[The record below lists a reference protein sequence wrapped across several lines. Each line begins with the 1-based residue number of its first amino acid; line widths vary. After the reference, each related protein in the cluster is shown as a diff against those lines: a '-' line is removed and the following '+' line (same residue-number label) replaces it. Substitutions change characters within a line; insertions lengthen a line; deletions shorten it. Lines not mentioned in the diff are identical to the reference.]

1 MSEITEITEKIK
13 LKEDL
18 ELDKNKNLAQEKI
31 DIEDSDIDQ
40 LIKIIKNYSDS
51 EKPITI
57 SKKAEIVKSLFYK
70 KINKLN
76 KDLDIKKIDPR
87 ELIFKEYFDIFRN
100 KKNLSRKEI
109 DKKEIK
115 NLKIKKE
122 IISEIKALTSE
133 VELEKNTFNKFR
145 ELQKKWN
152 TTGHVG
158 IREKNEVFHM
168 YNHYTEV
175 FYDYLK
181 LNRDL
186 RDIDFK
192 KNLEQKTKICTDTEK
207 LISLKSI
214 NEMHSKLQDFH
225 EDWKNIG
232 PTKKEN
238 RELIW
243 ERFQE
248 ISRKINK
255 KRNDHFLE
263 LKEKDSKKIASKT
276 QICLELN
283 QLSEKEFKSHQECLK
298 AVEECNILSEKWK
311 SLGRVNKKDNKKT
324 WQQFQISV
332 NNFYKNKNNFYK
344 LRKENTKNI
353 IQSKNRLCDEADKIS
368 NNQDWNT
375 TTKKLIR
382 LQEDWKKTGFIKGNA
397 NDELWNKFKNSCDKF
412 FNAKK
417 EFFKKSDIEIE
428 KNLKEKTN
436 ILRSVSEFKKTNKPL
451 EDIQF
456 IKNKCEEWIKLNN
469 TSNTF
474 KINKDFKL
482 ECKKTISS
490 LDLEKNIFKV
500 EQFLINAILIK
511 NNPDQ
516 LEREKTIIN
525 EKIEVKIK
533 EMNLFENNKSF
544 FVGKKDNNPL
554 LDQIENNIKNL
565 AEEIKLLKNN
575 LKILNT
581 I

>member
-1 MSEITEITEKIK
+1 MSEITENIKIR
-13 LKEDL
+13 EYL
-18 ELDKNKNLAQEKI
+18 ELDKNKNLAQEEI
-31 DIEDSDIDQ
+31 DLEGADIDQ
-40 LIKIIKNYSDS
+40 LIEIIKSYSDT

-70 KINKLN
+70 KLNTLN
-76 KDLDIKKIDPR
+76 KDLEIKKIDAR
-87 ELIFKEYFDIFRN
+87 EIIFKKYFDIFRN

-109 DKKEIK
+109 EKKEIE

-122 IISEIKALTSE
+122 IISEIKALTSK

-145 ELQKKWN
+145 GLQKKWN
-152 TTGHVG
+152 TTGHVSV
-158 IREKNEVFHM
+158 RDKNEVWHM

-192 KNLEQKTKICTDTEK
+192 KNLEQKTRICTDAEK

-214 NEMHSKLQDFH
+214 NEIHSKLQDFH
-225 EDWKNIG
+225 EDWKIIG
-232 PTKKEN
+232 PVKKEN

-243 ERFQE
+243 HRFQE

-263 LKEKDSKKIASKT
+263 LKENDAKKITSKN

-298 AVEECNILSEKWK
+298 AVEECNILSDKCK

-344 LRKENTKNI
+344 LRKENAKNV
-353 IQSKNRLCDEADKIS
+353 IQSKNRLCDEAEKIS

-375 TTKKLIR
+375 TAKKLMR
-382 LQEDWKKTGFIKGNA
+382 LQEDWKKSGFIKGKK

-417 EFFKKSDIEIE
+417 EFIKESDKEIKKS
-428 KNLKEKTN
+428 LKEKTDV
-436 ILRSVSEFKKTNKPL
+436 LLSVSEFKKTNKPL

-456 IKNKCEEWIKLNN
+456 IKNKCKEWIKLNN

-474 KINKDFKL
+474 QINKDFKL
-482 ECKKTISS
+482 ACKKTISN
-490 LDLEKNIFKV
+490 LDLEKNIVKV

-516 LEREKTIIN
+516 LEREKNIIK
-525 EKIEVKIK
+525 EKIKVTNK

-544 FVGKKDNNPL
+544 FIGKKDNNPL
-554 LDQIENNIKNL
+554 LDQLENNIKNL
-565 AEEIKLLKNN
+565 AEEITLLKNN

>member
-1 MSEITEITEKIK
+1 MSEITENIKIR
-13 LKEDL
+13 EDL
-18 ELDKNKNLAQEKI
+18 ELDKNKNLAQEEI
-31 DIEDSDIDQ
+31 DLEGADIDQ
-40 LIKIIKNYSDS
+40 LIEIIKSYSDS

-70 KINKLN
+70 KLNTLN
-76 KDLDIKKIDPR
+76 KDLEIKKIDAR
-87 ELIFKEYFDIFRN
+87 EIIFKKYFDIFRN

-109 DKKEIK
+109 EKKEIE

-122 IISEIKALTSE
+122 IISEIKALTSK

-145 ELQKKWN
+145 GLQKKWN
-152 TTGHVG
+152 TTGQVSV
-158 IREKNEVFHM
+158 RDKNEVWHM

-192 KNLEQKTKICTDTEK
+192 KNLEQKTRICTDAEK

-214 NEMHSKLQDFH
+214 NDIHSKLQDFH
-225 EDWKNIG
+225 EDWKIIG
-232 PTKKEN
+232 PVKKEN

-243 ERFQE
+243 HRFQE

-255 KRNDHFLE
+255 KRNDHFLK
-263 LKEKDSKKIASKT
+263 LKKNDAKKITSKN

-298 AVEECNILSEKWK
+298 AVEECNILSDKWK
-311 SLGRVNKKDNKKT
+311 SLGRVHKKDNKKT

-344 LRKENTKNI
+344 LRKENAKNV
-353 IQSKNRLCDEADKIS
+353 IQSKNRLCDEAEKIS

-375 TTKKLIR
+375 TAKKLMR
-382 LQEDWKKTGFIKGNA
+382 LQEDWKKSGFIKGKK

-417 EFFKKSDIEIE
+417 EFIKESDKEIKKS
-428 KNLKEKTN
+428 LKEKTDV
-436 ILRSVSEFKKTNKPL
+436 LLSVSEFKKTNKPL

-456 IKNKCEEWIKLNN
+456 IKNKCKEWIKLNN

-474 KINKDFKL
+474 QINKDFKL
-482 ECKKTISS
+482 ACKKTISN
-490 LDLEKNIFKV
+490 LDLEKNIVKV

-516 LEREKTIIN
+516 LEREKNIIK
-525 EKIEVKIK
+525 EKIEVTNK

-544 FVGKKDNNPL
+544 FIGKKDNNPL
-554 LDQIENNIKNL
+554 LDQLENNIKNL
-565 AEEIKLLKNN
+565 AEEITLLKNN

>member
-1 MSEITEITEKIK
+1 MSEITENIKIR
-13 LKEDL
+13 EDL
-18 ELDKNKNLAQEKI
+18 ELDKNKNLAQEEI
-31 DIEDSDIDQ
+31 DLEGADIDQ
-40 LIKIIKNYSDS
+40 LIEIIKSYSDS

-70 KINKLN
+70 KLNTLN
-76 KDLDIKKIDPR
+76 KDLEIKKIDAR
-87 ELIFKEYFDIFRN
+87 EIIFKKYFDIFRN

-109 DKKEIK
+109 EKKEIE

-122 IISEIKALTSE
+122 IISEIKALTSK

-145 ELQKKWN
+145 GLQKKWN
-152 TTGHVG
+152 TTGHVSV
-158 IREKNEVFHM
+158 RDKNEVWHM

-192 KNLEQKTKICTDTEK
+192 KNLEQKTRICTDAEK

-214 NEMHSKLQDFH
+214 NEIHSKLQDFH
-225 EDWKNIG
+225 EDWKIIG
-232 PTKKEN
+232 PVKKEN

-243 ERFQE
+243 HRFQE

-255 KRNDHFLE
+255 KRNDHFLK
-263 LKEKDSKKIASKT
+263 LKKNDAKKITSKN

-298 AVEECNILSEKWK
+298 AVEECNILSDKWK

-344 LRKENTKNI
+344 LRKENAKNV
-353 IQSKNRLCDEADKIS
+353 IQSKNRLCDEAEKIS

-375 TTKKLIR
+375 TAKKLMR
-382 LQEDWKKTGFIKGNA
+382 LQEDWKKSGFIKGKK

-417 EFFKKSDIEIE
+417 EFIKESDKEIKKS
-428 KNLKEKTN
+428 LKEKTDV
-436 ILRSVSEFKKTNKPL
+436 LLSVSEFKKTNKPL

-456 IKNKCEEWIKLNN
+456 IKNKCKEWIKLNN

-474 KINKDFKL
+474 QINKDFKL
-482 ECKKTISS
+482 ACKKTISN
-490 LDLEKNIFKV
+490 LDLEKNIVKV

-516 LEREKTIIN
+516 LEREKNIIK
-525 EKIEVKIK
+525 EKIEVTNK

-544 FVGKKDNNPL
+544 FIGKKDNNPL
-554 LDQIENNIKNL
+554 LDQLENNIKNL
-565 AEEIKLLKNN
+565 ADEITLLKNN

>member
-1 MSEITEITEKIK
+1 MSEITENIKIR
-13 LKEDL
+13 EDL
-18 ELDKNKNLAQEKI
+18 ELDKNKNLAQEEI
-31 DIEDSDIDQ
+31 DLEGADIDQ
-40 LIKIIKNYSDS
+40 LIEIIKSYSDS

-70 KINKLN
+70 KLNTLN
-76 KDLDIKKIDPR
+76 KDLEIKKIDAR
-87 ELIFKEYFDIFRN
+87 EIIFKKYFDIFRN

-109 DKKEIK
+109 EKKEIE

-122 IISEIKALTSE
+122 IISEIKALTSK

-145 ELQKKWN
+145 GLQKKWN
-152 TTGHVG
+152 TTGHVSV
-158 IREKNEVFHM
+158 RDKNEVWHM

-192 KNLEQKTKICTDTEK
+192 KNLEQKTRICTDAEK

-214 NEMHSKLQDFH
+214 NEIHSKLQDFH
-225 EDWKNIG
+225 EDWKIIG
-232 PTKKEN
+232 PVKKEN

-243 ERFQE
+243 HRFQE

-263 LKEKDSKKIASKT
+263 LKENDAKKITSKN

-298 AVEECNILSEKWK
+298 AVEECNILSDKWK

-344 LRKENTKNI
+344 LRKENAKNV
-353 IQSKNRLCDEADKIS
+353 IQSKNRLCDEAEKIS

-375 TTKKLIR
+375 TAKKLMR
-382 LQEDWKKTGFIKGNA
+382 LQEDWKKSGFIKGKK

-417 EFFKKSDIEIE
+417 EFLKESDEKIIKS
-428 KNLKEKTN
+428 LKEKKDV
-436 ILRSVSEFKKTNKPL
+436 LLSVSEFRTTNKPL
-451 EDIQF
+451 DDIQF
-456 IKNKCEEWIKLNN
+456 IKNKCQEWIKLKN

-474 KINKDFKL
+474 QINKDFKL
-482 ECKKTISS
+482 ACKKTISN
-490 LDLEKNIFKV
+490 LDLEKNIVKV

-516 LEREKTIIN
+516 LEREKNIIK
-525 EKIEVKIK
+525 EKIEVTNK

-544 FVGKKDNNPL
+544 FIGKKDNNPL
-554 LDQIENNIKNL
+554 LDQLENNIKNL
-565 AEEIKLLKNN
+565 AEEITLLKNN

>member
-1 MSEITEITEKIK
+1 MSEITENIK
-13 LKEDL
+13 VKEDL
-18 ELDKNKNLAQEKI
+18 ELNENKNLAQEEI
-31 DIEDSDIDQ
+31 DIDNADIDQ
-40 LIKIIKNYSDS
+40 LIEIIKSYSDS
-51 EKPITI
+51 EKPISI

-70 KINKLN
+70 KLN
-76 KDLDIKKIDPR
+76 TLNQDLEIKEIDHR
-87 ELIFKEYFDIFRN
+87 EVIFKKYFDIFRN

-109 DKKEIK
+109 EKKEIE
-115 NLKIKKE
+115 NLKIKNE
-122 IISEIKALTSE
+122 IISAIKALTSE

-152 TTGHVG
+152 TTGHVS
-158 IREKNEVFHM
+158 IRDKNEVWQM
-168 YNHYTEV
+168 YNHYSEV

-192 KNLEQKTKICTDTEK
+192 KNLEQKNKICIDAEK
-207 LISLKSI
+207 LLSLKSI

-232 PTKKEN
+232 PVKKEN

-243 ERFQE
+243 EKFQE

-263 LKEKDSKKIASKT
+263 LKEKDVKKIASKN

-298 AVEECNILSEKWK
+298 AVEECNTLSDKWK
-311 SLGRVNKKDNKKT
+311 SLGRVNKKDNKKA

-353 IQSKNRLCDEADKIS
+353 IQSKSRLCEEAEKIS
-368 NNQDWNT
+368 NNQDWNI

-382 LQEDWKKTGFIKGNA
+382 LQEDWKKTGFIKGKE

-417 EFFKKSDIEIE
+417 EFLKESDKEIKKS
-428 KNLKEKTN
+428 LKEKTD
-436 ILRSVSEFKKTNKPL
+436 ILLSVSKFKKTNKPL
-451 EDIQF
+451 DDMHFIQT
-456 IKNKCEEWIKLNN
+456 KCEEWIKLNN
-469 TSNTF
+469 TSKTF
-474 KINKDFKL
+474 QINKDFKIA
-482 ECKKTISS
+482 CKKTISN
-490 LDLEKNIFKV
+490 LDLEKTEVKA

-516 LEREKTIIN
+516 LEREKNIIKEN
-525 EKIEVKIK
+525 VEVKNK

-544 FVGKKDNNPL
+544 FIGKKDNNPL

-565 AEEIKLLKNN
+565 AEEITLLKNN

>member
-1 MSEITEITEKIK
+1 MSESTEKIK
-13 LKEDL
+13 VKQDFKLTE
-18 ELDKNKNLAQEKI
+18 NKNLAHDKI
-31 DIEDSDIDQ
+31 EIENADIDQ
-40 LIKIIKNYSDS
+40 LIEIIKNYGDS
-51 EKPITI
+51 EKPMTI

-70 KINKLN
+70 KINTLN
-76 KDLDIKKIDPR
+76 KDLELKKTDSR
-87 ELIFKEYFDIFRN
+87 ELEFKKYFDIFRN

-109 DKKEIK
+109 EKKEID

-145 ELQKKWN
+145 GLQKKWN
-152 TTGHVG
+152 STGHVN
-158 IREKNEVFHM
+158 IRDKNELWQM

-192 KNLEQKTKICTDTEK
+192 KNLEQKTNICTDAEK
-207 LISLKSI
+207 LTSLKSI
-214 NEMHSKLQDFH
+214 NEMHSKLQDLH
-225 EDWKNIG
+225 EEWKSIG
-232 PTKKEN
+232 PVKKEN

-243 ERFQE
+243 ERFQI
-248 ISRKINK
+248 ISREINK

-263 LKEKDSKKIASKT
+263 LKENDVKKIASKN

-283 QLSEKEFKSHQECLK
+283 QLSKKEFKSHQECLK
-298 AVEECNILSEKWK
+298 AVEKCNILSEKWK

-344 LRKENTKNI
+344 LRKENAKNI
-353 IQSKNRLCDEADKIS
+353 IQSKNKLCDEAEKIS
-368 NNQDWNT
+368 NNKDWNT
-375 TTKKLIR
+375 TTKKLIK
-382 LQEDWKKTGFIKGNA
+382 LQKDWKKTGFIKGKA
-397 NDELWNKFKNSCDKF
+397 NDELWNKFKNTCDKF

-417 EFFKKSDIEIE
+417 EFLKESDEKIIKS
-428 KNLKEKTN
+428 LKEKKDV
-436 ILRSVSEFKKTNKPL
+436 LLSVSEFKTTNKPL

-456 IKNKCEEWIKLNN
+456 IKNKCQEWIKLKN

-474 KINKDFKL
+474 QINKDFKL
-482 ECKKTISS
+482 ACKKTISN
-490 LDLEKNIFKV
+490 LDLEKNIIRD

-516 LEREKTIIN
+516 LESGKKIIK
-525 EKIEVKIK
+525 EKIEVKNK
-533 EMNLFENNKSF
+533 EINLFENNKSF
-544 FVGKKDNNPL
+544 FIGKKDNNPL

-565 AEEIKLLKNN
+565 AEEITLLKNN

>member
-1 MSEITEITEKIK
+1 MSEITENIK
-13 LKEDL
+13 VKEELKLNE
-18 ELDKNKNLAQEKI
+18 NKNLAQEEI
-31 DIEDSDIDQ
+31 DINNADIDQ
-40 LIKIIKNYSDS
+40 LIEIIKSYSDS
-51 EKPITI
+51 EKPISI

-70 KINKLN
+70 KLN
-76 KDLDIKKIDPR
+76 TLNQDLEIKEIDNR
-87 ELIFKEYFDIFRN
+87 ELIFKKYFDIFRN
-100 KKNLSRKEI
+100 KKNISRKEI
-109 DKKEIK
+109 EKKEIE
-115 NLKIKKE
+115 NLKIKNE
-122 IISEIKALTSE
+122 IISAIKALTSE

-145 ELQKKWN
+145 KLQKKWN
-152 TTGHVG
+152 TTGHVS
-158 IREKNEVFHM
+158 IKDKNEVWQM
-168 YNHYTEV
+168 YNHYSEV

-192 KNLEQKTKICTDTEK
+192 KNLEQKTKICIDAEK
-207 LISLKSI
+207 LLSLKSI

-232 PTKKEN
+232 PVKKEN

-243 ERFQE
+243 GKFQE

-263 LKEKDSKKIASKT
+263 LKENDIKKIASKN

-298 AVEECNILSEKWK
+298 AVEECNTLSDKWK
-311 SLGRVNKKDNKKT
+311 SLGRVNKKDNKKA

-332 NNFYKNKNNFYK
+332 NNFYKNKNKFYK

-353 IQSKNRLCDEADKIS
+353 IQSKSRLCEEAEKIS
-368 NNQDWNT
+368 NNQDWNI

-382 LQEDWKKTGFIKGNA
+382 LQEDWKKTGFIKGKE
-397 NDELWNKFKNSCDKF
+397 NDDLWNKFKNSCDKF

-417 EFFKKSDIEIE
+417 EFFKESDKEIKKS
-428 KNLKEKTN
+428 LKEKTD
-436 ILRSVSEFKKTNKPL
+436 ILLSVSKFKKTNKPL
-451 EDIQF
+451 DDIHF
-456 IKNKCEEWIKLNN
+456 IKTKCEEWIKLNN

-474 KINKDFKL
+474 QINKDFKIA
-482 ECKKTISS
+482 CKNTISN
-490 LDLEKNIFKV
+490 LDLEKNEVKA

-516 LEREKTIIN
+516 LEREKNIIKEN
-525 EKIEVKIK
+525 IEIKNK

-544 FVGKKDNNPL
+544 FIGKKDNNPL

-565 AEEIKLLKNN
+565 AEEITLLRNN

>member
-1 MSEITEITEKIK
+1 MSEITEKIK
-13 LKEDL
+13 VKEDL
-18 ELDKNKNLAQEKI
+18 ELNENKNLAQEEI
-31 DIEDSDIDQ
+31 DIDNADIDQ
-40 LIKIIKNYSDS
+40 LIEIIKSYSDS
-51 EKPITI
+51 EKPMSI

-70 KINKLN
+70 KLN
-76 KDLDIKKIDPR
+76 TLNQDLEIKEIDHR
-87 ELIFKEYFDIFRN
+87 EVIFKKYFDIFRN

-109 DKKEIK
+109 EKKEIE
-115 NLKIKKE
+115 NLKIKNE
-122 IISEIKALTSE
+122 IISAIKALTSE
-133 VELEKNTFNKFR
+133 VELEKNTFNNFR

-152 TTGHVG
+152 TTGHVS
-158 IREKNEVFHM
+158 IRDKNEVWQM
-168 YNHYTEV
+168 YNHYSEV

-192 KNLEQKTKICTDTEK
+192 KNLEQKNKICIDAEK
-207 LISLKSI
+207 LLVLKSI

-232 PTKKEN
+232 PVKKEN

-243 ERFQE
+243 EKFQR

-263 LKEKDSKKIASKT
+263 LKEKDVKKIASKN

-298 AVEECNILSEKWK
+298 AVEECNTLSDKWK
-311 SLGRVNKKDNKKT
+311 SLGRVNKKDNKKA

-353 IQSKNRLCDEADKIS
+353 IQSKSRLCEEAEKIS
-368 NNQDWNT
+368 NNQDWNI

-382 LQEDWKKTGFIKGNA
+382 LQEDWKKTGFIKGKE

-417 EFFKKSDIEIE
+417 EFLKESDKEIKKS
-428 KNLKEKTN
+428 LKEKTD
-436 ILRSVSEFKKTNKPL
+436 ILLSVSKFKKTNKPL
-451 EDIQF
+451 DDMHFIQT
-456 IKNKCEEWIKLNN
+456 KCEEWIKLNN

-474 KINKDFKL
+474 QINKDFKIA
-482 ECKKTISS
+482 CKKTISN
-490 LDLEKNIFKV
+490 LDLEKTEVKA

-516 LEREKTIIN
+516 LEREKNIIKEN
-525 EKIEVKIK
+525 VEVKNK

-544 FVGKKDNNPL
+544 FIGKKDNNPL

-565 AEEIKLLKNN
+565 AEEITLLKNN

>member
-1 MSEITEITEKIK
+1 MSEITENIK
-13 LKEDL
+13 VKEDL
-18 ELDKNKNLAQEKI
+18 ELNENKNLAQEEI
-31 DIEDSDIDQ
+31 DIDNADIDQ
-40 LIKIIKNYSDS
+40 LIEIIKSYSDS
-51 EKPITI
+51 EKPISI

-70 KINKLN
+70 KLN
-76 KDLDIKKIDPR
+76 TLNQDLEIKEIDHR
-87 ELIFKEYFDIFRN
+87 EVIFKKYFDIFRN

-109 DKKEIK
+109 EKKEIE
-115 NLKIKKE
+115 NLKIKNE
-122 IISEIKALTSE
+122 IISAIKALTSE
-133 VELEKNTFNKFR
+133 VELEKNTFNNFR

-152 TTGHVG
+152 TTGHVS
-158 IREKNEVFHM
+158 IRDKNEVWQM
-168 YNHYTEV
+168 YNHYSEV

-192 KNLEQKTKICTDTEK
+192 KNLEQKNKICIDAEK
-207 LISLKSI
+207 LLSLKSI

-232 PTKKEN
+232 PVKKEN

-243 ERFQE
+243 EKFQK

-255 KRNDHFLE
+255 KRNDYFLE
-263 LKEKDSKKIASKT
+263 LKEKDVKKIASKN

-298 AVEECNILSEKWK
+298 AVEECNTLSDKWK
-311 SLGRVNKKDNKKT
+311 SLGRVNKKDNKKA
-324 WQQFQISV
+324 WKQFQISV

-353 IQSKNRLCDEADKIS
+353 IKSKSRLCEEADKIS
-368 NNQDWNT
+368 NNQDWNI

-382 LQEDWKKTGFIKGNA
+382 LQEDWKKTGFIKGKE

-417 EFFKKSDIEIE
+417 EFLKESDKEIKKS
-428 KNLKEKTN
+428 LKEKTD
-436 ILRSVSEFKKTNKPL
+436 ILLSVSKFKKTNKPL
-451 EDIQF
+451 DDMHFIQT
-456 IKNKCEEWIKLNN
+456 KCEEWIKLNN
-469 TSNTF
+469 TSKTF
-474 KINKDFKL
+474 QINKDFKIA
-482 ECKKTISS
+482 CKKTISN
-490 LDLEKNIFKV
+490 LDLEKTEVKA

-516 LEREKTIIN
+516 LEREKKIIKEN
-525 EKIEVKIK
+525 VEVKNK

-544 FVGKKDNNPL
+544 FIGKKDNNPL

-565 AEEIKLLKNN
+565 AEEITLLKNN

>member
-1 MSEITEITEKIK
+1 MSEITENIKIR
-13 LKEDL
+13 EDL
-18 ELDKNKNLAQEKI
+18 ELDKNKNLAQEEI
-31 DIEDSDIDQ
+31 DLEGADIDQ
-40 LIKIIKNYSDS
+40 LIEIIKSYSDS

-70 KINKLN
+70 KLNTLN
-76 KDLDIKKIDPR
+76 KDLEIKKIDAR
-87 ELIFKEYFDIFRN
+87 EIIFKKYFDIFRN

-109 DKKEIK
+109 EKKEIE

-122 IISEIKALTSE
+122 IISEIKALTSK

-145 ELQKKWN
+145 GLQKKWN
-152 TTGHVG
+152 TTGQVSV
-158 IREKNEVFHM
+158 RDKNEVWHM

-192 KNLEQKTKICTDTEK
+192 KNLEQKTRICTDAEK

-214 NEMHSKLQDFH
+214 NEIHSKLQDFH
-225 EDWKNIG
+225 EDWKIIG
-232 PTKKEN
+232 PVKKEN

-243 ERFQE
+243 HRFQE

-263 LKEKDSKKIASKT
+263 LKENDAKKITSKN

-298 AVEECNILSEKWK
+298 AVEECNILSDKWK
-311 SLGRVNKKDNKKT
+311 SLGRVHKKDNKKT

-344 LRKENTKNI
+344 LRKENAKNV
-353 IQSKNRLCDEADKIS
+353 IQSKNRLCDEAEKIS

-375 TTKKLIR
+375 TAKKLMR
-382 LQEDWKKTGFIKGNA
+382 LQEDWKKSGFIKGKK

-417 EFFKKSDIEIE
+417 EFIKESDKEIKKS
-428 KNLKEKTN
+428 LKEKTDV
-436 ILRSVSEFKKTNKPL
+436 LLSVSEFKKTNKPL
-451 EDIQF
+451 EDIQY
-456 IKNKCEEWIKLNN
+456 IKNKCKEWIKLNN

-474 KINKDFKL
+474 QINKDFKL
-482 ECKKTISS
+482 ACKKTISN
-490 LDLEKNIFKV
+490 LDLEKNIVKV

-516 LEREKTIIN
+516 LEREKNIIK
-525 EKIEVKIK
+525 EKIEVTNK

-544 FVGKKDNNPL
+544 FIGKKDNNPL
-554 LDQIENNIKNL
+554 LDQLENNIKNL
-565 AEEIKLLKNN
+565 AEEITLLKNN

>member
-1 MSEITEITEKIK
+1 MSEITENIK
-13 LKEDL
+13 VKEDL
-18 ELDKNKNLAQEKI
+18 ELNENKNLAQEEI
-31 DIEDSDIDQ
+31 DIDNADIDQ
-40 LIKIIKNYSDS
+40 LIEIIKSYSDS
-51 EKPITI
+51 EKPISI

-70 KINKLN
+70 KLN
-76 KDLDIKKIDPR
+76 TLNQDLEIKEIDHR
-87 ELIFKEYFDIFRN
+87 EVIFKKYFDIFRN

-109 DKKEIK
+109 EKKEIE
-115 NLKIKKE
+115 NLKIKNE
-122 IISEIKALTSE
+122 IISAIKALTSE
-133 VELEKNTFNKFR
+133 VELEKNTFNNFR

-152 TTGHVG
+152 TTGHVS
-158 IREKNEVFHM
+158 IRDKNEVWQM
-168 YNHYTEV
+168 YNHYSEV

-192 KNLEQKTKICTDTEK
+192 KNLEQKNKICIDAEK
-207 LISLKSI
+207 LLSLKSI

-232 PTKKEN
+232 PVKKEN

-243 ERFQE
+243 EKFQK

-263 LKEKDSKKIASKT
+263 LKEKDVKKIASKN

-298 AVEECNILSEKWK
+298 AVEECNTLSDKWK
-311 SLGRVNKKDNKKT
+311 SLGRVNKKDNKKA

-353 IQSKNRLCDEADKIS
+353 IQSKSRLCEEAEKIS
-368 NNQDWNT
+368 NNQDWNI

-382 LQEDWKKTGFIKGNA
+382 LQEDWKKTGFIKGKE

-417 EFFKKSDIEIE
+417 EFLKESDKEIKKS
-428 KNLKEKTN
+428 LKEKTD
-436 ILRSVSEFKKTNKPL
+436 ILLSVSKFKKTNKPL
-451 EDIQF
+451 DDMHFIQT
-456 IKNKCEEWIKLNN
+456 KCEEWIKLNN

-474 KINKDFKL
+474 QINKDFKIA
-482 ECKKTISS
+482 CKKTISN
-490 LDLEKNIFKV
+490 LDLEKTEVKA

-516 LEREKTIIN
+516 LEREKNIIKEN
-525 EKIEVKIK
+525 VEVKNK

-544 FVGKKDNNPL
+544 FIGKKDNNPL

-565 AEEIKLLKNN
+565 AEEITLLKNN

>member
-1 MSEITEITEKIK
+1 MSEITENIKIR
-13 LKEDL
+13 EDL
-18 ELDKNKNLAQEKI
+18 ELDKNKNLAQEEI
-31 DIEDSDIDQ
+31 DLEGADIDQ
-40 LIKIIKNYSDS
+40 LIEIIKSYSDS

-70 KINKLN
+70 KLNTLN
-76 KDLDIKKIDPR
+76 KDLEIKKIDAR
-87 ELIFKEYFDIFRN
+87 EIIFKKYFDIFRN

-109 DKKEIK
+109 EKKEIE

-122 IISEIKALTSE
+122 IISEIKALTSK

-145 ELQKKWN
+145 GLQKKWN
-152 TTGHVG
+152 TTGHVSV
-158 IREKNEVFHM
+158 RDKNEVWHM

-192 KNLEQKTKICTDTEK
+192 KNLEQKTRICTDAEK

-214 NEMHSKLQDFH
+214 NEIHSKLQDFH
-225 EDWKNIG
+225 EDWKIIG
-232 PTKKEN
+232 PVKKEN

-243 ERFQE
+243 HRFQE

-263 LKEKDSKKIASKT
+263 LKENDAKKITSKN

-298 AVEECNILSEKWK
+298 AVEECNILSDKWK

-344 LRKENTKNI
+344 LRKENAKNV
-353 IQSKNRLCDEADKIS
+353 IQSKNRLCDEAEKIS

-375 TTKKLIR
+375 TAKKLMR
-382 LQEDWKKTGFIKGNA
+382 LQEDWKKSGFIKGKK

-417 EFFKKSDIEIE
+417 EFIKESDKEIKKS
-428 KNLKEKTN
+428 LKEKTDV
-436 ILRSVSEFKKTNKPL
+436 LLSVSEFKKTNKPL
-451 EDIQF
+451 DDIQF
-456 IKNKCEEWIKLNN
+456 IKNKCKEWIKLNN

-474 KINKDFKL
+474 QINKDFKL
-482 ECKKTISS
+482 ACKKTISN
-490 LDLEKNIFKV
+490 LDLEKNIVKV

-516 LEREKTIIN
+516 LEREKNIIK
-525 EKIEVKIK
+525 EKIEVTNK

-544 FVGKKDNNPL
+544 FIGKKDNNPL
-554 LDQIENNIKNL
+554 LDQLENNIKNL
-565 AEEIKLLKNN
+565 AEEITLLKNN

>member
-1 MSEITEITEKIK
+1 MSEITENIKIR
-13 LKEDL
+13 EDL
-18 ELDKNKNLAQEKI
+18 ELDKNKNLAQEEI
-31 DIEDSDIDQ
+31 DLEGADIDQ
-40 LIKIIKNYSDS
+40 LIEIIKSYSDS

-70 KINKLN
+70 KLNTLN
-76 KDLDIKKIDPR
+76 KDLEIKKIDAR
-87 ELIFKEYFDIFRN
+87 EIIFKKYFDIFRN

-109 DKKEIK
+109 EKKEIE

-122 IISEIKALTSE
+122 IISEIKALTSK

-145 ELQKKWN
+145 GLQKKWN
-152 TTGHVG
+152 TTGHVSV
-158 IREKNEVFHM
+158 RDKNEVWHM

-192 KNLEQKTKICTDTEK
+192 KNLEQKTRICTDAEK

-214 NEMHSKLQDFH
+214 NEIHSKLQDFH
-225 EDWKNIG
+225 EDWKIIG
-232 PTKKEN
+232 PVKKEN

-243 ERFQE
+243 HRFQE

-263 LKEKDSKKIASKT
+263 LKENDAKKITSKN

-298 AVEECNILSEKWK
+298 AVEECNILSDKWK

-344 LRKENTKNI
+344 LRKENAKNV
-353 IQSKNRLCDEADKIS
+353 IQSKNRLCDEAEKIS

-375 TTKKLIR
+375 TAKKLMR
-382 LQEDWKKTGFIKGNA
+382 LQEDWKKSGFIKGKK

-417 EFFKKSDIEIE
+417 EFIKESDKEIKKS
-428 KNLKEKTN
+428 LKEKTDV
-436 ILRSVSEFKKTNKPL
+436 LLSVSEFKKTNKPL

-456 IKNKCEEWIKLNN
+456 IKNKCKEWIKLNN

-474 KINKDFKL
+474 QINKDFKL
-482 ECKKTISS
+482 ACKKTISN
-490 LDLEKNIFKV
+490 LDLEKNIVKV

-516 LEREKTIIN
+516 LEREKNIIK
-525 EKIEVKIK
+525 EKIEVTNK

-544 FVGKKDNNPL
+544 FIGKKDNNPL
-554 LDQIENNIKNL
+554 LDQLENNIKNL
-565 AEEIKLLKNN
+565 AEEITLLKNN

>member
-1 MSEITEITEKIK
+1 MSEITENIK
-13 LKEDL
+13 VKEEL
-18 ELDKNKNLAQEKI
+18 ELNENKNLAQEEI
-31 DIEDSDIDQ
+31 DINNADIDQ
-40 LIKIIKNYSDS
+40 LIEIIKSYSDS
-51 EKPITI
+51 EKPISI

-70 KINKLN
+70 KLN
-76 KDLDIKKIDPR
+76 TLNQDLEIKEIDNR
-87 ELIFKEYFDIFRN
+87 ELIFKKYFDIFRN
-100 KKNLSRKEI
+100 KKNISRKEI
-109 DKKEIK
+109 EKKEIE
-115 NLKIKKE
+115 NLKIKNE
-122 IISEIKALTSE
+122 IISAIKALTSE

-152 TTGHVG
+152 TTGHVS
-158 IREKNEVFHM
+158 IRDKNEVWQM
-168 YNHYTEV
+168 YNHYSEV

-192 KNLEQKTKICTDTEK
+192 KNLEQKTKICIDAEK
-207 LISLKSI
+207 LLSLKSI

-232 PTKKEN
+232 PVKKEN

-243 ERFQE
+243 GKFQE

-263 LKEKDSKKIASKT
+263 LKENDIKKIASKN

-298 AVEECNILSEKWK
+298 AVEECNTLSDKWK
-311 SLGRVNKKDNKKT
+311 SLGRVNKKDNKKA

-332 NNFYKNKNNFYK
+332 NNFYKNKNKFYK

-353 IQSKNRLCDEADKIS
+353 IQSKSRLCEEAEKIS
-368 NNQDWNT
+368 NNQDWNI

-382 LQEDWKKTGFIKGNA
+382 LQEDWKKTGFIKGKE
-397 NDELWNKFKNSCDKF
+397 NDDLWNKFKNSCDKF

-417 EFFKKSDIEIE
+417 EFFKESDKEIKKS
-428 KNLKEKTN
+428 LKEKTD
-436 ILRSVSEFKKTNKPL
+436 ILLSVSKFKKTNKPL
-451 EDIQF
+451 DDIHF
-456 IKNKCEEWIKLNN
+456 IKTKCEEWIKLNN

-474 KINKDFKL
+474 QINKDFKIA
-482 ECKKTISS
+482 CKNTISN
-490 LDLEKNIFKV
+490 LDLEKNEVKA

-516 LEREKTIIN
+516 LEREKNIIKEN
-525 EKIEVKIK
+525 IEVKNK

-544 FVGKKDNNPL
+544 FIGKKDNNPL

-565 AEEIKLLKNN
+565 AEEITLLRNN

>member
-1 MSEITEITEKIK
+1 MSEITEKIK
-13 LKEDL
+13 VKEDL
-18 ELDKNKNLAQEKI
+18 ELNENKNLAQEEI
-31 DIEDSDIDQ
+31 DIDNADIDQ
-40 LIKIIKNYSDS
+40 LIEIIKSYSDS
-51 EKPITI
+51 EKPISI

-70 KINKLN
+70 KLN
-76 KDLDIKKIDPR
+76 TLNQDLEIKEIDHR
-87 ELIFKEYFDIFRN
+87 EVIFKKYFDIFRN

-109 DKKEIK
+109 EKKEIE
-115 NLKIKKE
+115 NLKIKNE
-122 IISEIKALTSE
+122 IISAIKALTSE
-133 VELEKNTFNKFR
+133 VELEKNTFNNFR

-152 TTGHVG
+152 TTGHVS
-158 IREKNEVFHM
+158 IRDKNEVWQM
-168 YNHYTEV
+168 YNHYSEV

-192 KNLEQKTKICTDTEK
+192 KNLEQKNKICIDAEK
-207 LISLKSI
+207 LLLLKSI

-232 PTKKEN
+232 PVKKEN

-243 ERFQE
+243 EKFQK

-255 KRNDHFLE
+255 KRNDYFLE
-263 LKEKDSKKIASKT
+263 LKEKDVKKIASKN

-298 AVEECNILSEKWK
+298 AVEECNTLSDKWK
-311 SLGRVNKKDNKKT
+311 SLGRVNKKDNKKA
-324 WQQFQISV
+324 WKQFQISV

-353 IQSKNRLCDEADKIS
+353 IQSKSRLCEEAEKIS
-368 NNQDWNT
+368 NNQDWNI

-382 LQEDWKKTGFIKGNA
+382 LQEDWKKTGFIKGKE
-397 NDELWNKFKNSCDKF
+397 NDELWSKFKNSCDKF

-417 EFFKKSDIEIE
+417 EFLKESDKEIKKS
-428 KNLKEKTN
+428 LKEKTD
-436 ILRSVSEFKKTNKPL
+436 ILLSVSKFKKTNKPL
-451 EDIQF
+451 DDMHFIQT
-456 IKNKCEEWIKLNN
+456 KCEEWIKLNN

-474 KINKDFKL
+474 QINKDFKIA
-482 ECKKTISS
+482 CKKTISN
-490 LDLEKNIFKV
+490 LDLEKTEVKA

-516 LEREKTIIN
+516 LEREKNIIKEN
-525 EKIEVKIK
+525 VEVKNK

-544 FVGKKDNNPL
+544 FIGKKDNNPL

-565 AEEIKLLKNN
+565 AEEITLLKNN